1 MTENKLAF
9 KNQNIVLEDRNKMTI
24 SGVELVDSFNDNAI
38 ILSTVKGGLS
48 IKGENL
54 NINKLNLDDGSV
66 RITGL
71 INSINYISKE
81 GAPKNIMAKIFK

>member
-9 KNQNIVLEDRNKMTI
+9 KNQNIIIEDRNRMTI
-24 SGVELVDSFNDNAI
+24 SGVELVDSFNENTI
-38 ILSTVKGGLS
+38 ILSTIKGGLS
-48 IKGENL
+48 IKGEEL

-66 RITGL
+66 RVTGQ
-71 INSINYISKE
+71 INSVIYISKE